1 MMRQIVVDT
10 SALCALVDRDDRYH
24 HAVEIFLN
32 ENAAQIM
39 LLVTDYVLDE
49 TLTWVKSRFGSRS
62 ALKLGRRLRSSNFCA
77 FVKLTAED
85 EEATWRVFEKYDD
98 KDWSYTDC
106 SCLALMQRVGI
117 HETLS
122 TDHHFDQMDVI
133 RWP

>member
-10 SALCALVDRDDRYH
+10 SALCALVDRDDRYD

-77 FVKLTAED
+77 FVKLTVED
-85 EEATWRVFEKYDD
+85 EVATWRVFEKYDD